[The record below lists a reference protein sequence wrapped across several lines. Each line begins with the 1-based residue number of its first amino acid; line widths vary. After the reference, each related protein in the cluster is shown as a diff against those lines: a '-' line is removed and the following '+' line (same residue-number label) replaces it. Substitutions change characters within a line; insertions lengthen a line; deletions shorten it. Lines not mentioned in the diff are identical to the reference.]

1 MITVSKGKLIEQSIT
16 ISVRLPKTSEQA
28 NVTATLDDTT
38 VFTGT
43 CTLDGD
49 SVEIPVRGHE
59 ATSVFK
65 FFVDGKLIYKCNVNF
80 TSSPVSLSNETTYE
94 YVDATTTT
102 KPVEYTIPNVVGDT
116 YAVAMAKLKAAGFKN
131 IISEGSISG
140 TVVKIEPA
148 SGVSVSPDV
157 QIKITF
163 GGGSEY

>member
-1 MITVSKGKLIEQSIT
+1 M
-16 ISVRLPKTSEQA
+16 
-28 NVTATLDDTT
+28 T

-43 CTLDGD
+43 CTLDGSNVD
-49 SVEIPVRGHE
+49 VTVRGHE

-80 TSSPVSLSNETTYE
+80 TSSPVALSNETTYE
-94 YVDATTTT
+94 YVGVTTTFE
-102 KPVEYTIPNVVGDT
+102 PVLYTIPNVVGDT
-116 YAVAMAKLKAAGFKN
+116 YAVAMAKLRAAGFKN

-140 TVVKIEPA
+140 VVVKIEPA

-163 GGGSEY
+163 GDNSEN

>member
-1 MITVSKGKLIEQSIT
+1 ME
-16 ISVRLPKTSEQA
+16 
-28 NVTATLDDTT
+28 VT
-38 VFTGT
+38 
-43 CTLDGD
+43 
-49 SVEIPVRGHE
+49 VRGYE

-94 YVDATTTT
+94 YVGVTTTFE
-102 KPVEYTIPNVVGDT
+102 PVLYTIPNVVGDT
-116 YAVAMAKLKAAGFKN
+116 YAVAMAKLRAAGFKN
-131 IISEGSISG
+131 IISEGPISG

-163 GGGSEY
+163 GGGSEN

>member
-1 MITVSKGKLIEQSIT
+1 MS
-16 ISVRLPKTSEQA
+16 TS
-28 NVTATLDDTT
+28 L
-38 VFTGT
+38 
-43 CTLDGD
+43 
-49 SVEIPVRGHE
+49 
-59 ATSVFK
+59 
-65 FFVDGKLIYKCNVNF
+65 
-80 TSSPVSLSNETTYE
+80 SSPVSLSNETTYE